1 MRESPEATFGSRG
14 DAAKADEPRMGER
27 GVRER
32 GVSPPAPE
40 ITDRGELTV
49 EKEPLE
55 DDDPDEERDQVG
67 GPGQLELLG

>member
-1 MRESPEATFGSRG
+1 
-14 DAAKADEPRMGER
+14 MGER

-49 EKEPLE
+49 EEEPLE